1 MSTKVLKVFKRGR
14 PHLYKMRW
22 LRSRLKVPDWIFIIL
37 LPVFVFIIFAL
48 IAIILSLI
56 VLIITVIAIK
66 VSFPLSLLLIFI
78 GIISTLLFIIG
89 GAHHTIAYWRAHKL
103 ISPRGNKLFLLTIY
117 YSVISGIFMGLGII

>member
-1 MSTKVLKVFKRGR
+1 MSTKRVLKVFKRGR

-66 VSFPLSLLLIFI
+66 VSFPPFT
-78 GIISTLLFIIG
+78 IINFHRYYFYLTLYNRG
-89 GAHHTIAYWRAHKL
+89 GTSH
-103 ISPRGNKLFLLTIY
+103 N
-117 YSVISGIFMGLGII
+117 SVLACS